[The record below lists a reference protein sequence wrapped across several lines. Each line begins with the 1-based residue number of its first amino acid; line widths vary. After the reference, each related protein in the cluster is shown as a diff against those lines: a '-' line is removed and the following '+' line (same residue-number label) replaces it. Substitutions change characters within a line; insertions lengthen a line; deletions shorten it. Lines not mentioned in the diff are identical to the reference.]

1 VLREEDQ
8 RQDEL
13 GCWFLEVVRGPL
25 RVEAILSL
33 LSVVPQRAL
42 WGVVLNESDV
52 LGLRVELLEGSGY
65 ISRFMLVRLPV
76 FGLNAT
82 YAQDL

>member
-1 VLREEDQ
+1 VLCEEDQ
-8 RQDEL
+8 RQDGL
-13 GCWFLEVVRGPL
+13 GCWFLEVMRGLL
-25 RVEAILSL
+25 RVEAILRL
-33 LSVVPQRAL
+33 LSAVPQRAL

-52 LGLRVELLEGSGY
+52 FGLRVELLEGSGY
-65 ISRFMLVRLPV
+65 ISRFMLVRLSV

>member
-1 VLREEDQ
+1 MKGL
-8 RQDEL
+8 
-13 GCWFLEVVRGPL
+13 L
-25 RVEAILSL
+25 RVEAILRL

-52 LGLRVELLEGSGY
+52 LELRVELLEGSGY
-65 ISRFMLVRLPV
+65 ISRFMLVRLSV